1 MPTNLDLDDALI
13 LEAKRLGKHRSK
25 RDAVNEALKEYVARR
40 KRRRVLDLF
49 GKVDWDSSYDYKSE
63 RRRRG

>member
-1 MPTNLDLDDALI
+1 MPTNLDLDDALVA
-13 LEAKRLGKHRSK
+13 EAKRLGKRKTK
-25 RDAVNEALKEYVARR
+25 REAVNQALREYVTRR

-49 GKVDWDSSYDYKSE
+49 GKVDWESDYDYKSE